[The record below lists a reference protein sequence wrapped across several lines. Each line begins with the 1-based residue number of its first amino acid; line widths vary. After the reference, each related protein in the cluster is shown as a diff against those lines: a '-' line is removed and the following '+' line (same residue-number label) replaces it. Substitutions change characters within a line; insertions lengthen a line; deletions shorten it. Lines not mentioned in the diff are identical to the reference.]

1 MIPIGEPRKSSPF
14 ALFNLGFRPF
24 FLFGAVAAV
33 ILLGLWLVFY
43 SSGLGVGYY
52 SNTMYWHAHEMLF
65 GFSMAIIAGFLLTA
79 VRNWTNVQT
88 PFGNTL
94 AGIFLLWLAARI
106 LPFIPDMPGEVVAVI
121 DLAFAPVVAVGIGIP
136 IIRSGNYRNLMFIP
150 ILAAFFAANLMV
162 HLETLGVTS
171 NTAMSGLHLALY
183 LVVMVIT
190 VIGGRVI
197 PFFTERGV
205 EGVSCSRYS
214 WVEKTILPATALW
227 LISMLTSYNTLQI
240 TTSAVL
246 ALLSAV
252 RLYGWFSPA
261 IFKVPLVWILQ
272 LGYLFIPLGYALTAL
287 AAAGQTSGSI
297 AIHSFAA
304 GAIGLITLGMMA
316 RVSLGHTGRPLAVT
330 PMIVAAFVLMTLAAV
345 IRVSITHLPIPY
357 LAGLHLSG
365 TLWMLAWILFL
376 VRYLPILVK
385 PRADGLFG

>member
-24 FLFGAVAAV
+24 FLFGAIAAV

-65 GFSMAIIAGFLLTA
+65 GFSMAIVAGFLLTA

-106 LPFIPDMPGEVVAVI
+106 LPFIPGVPGEVVAVI
-121 DLAFAPVVAVGIGIP
+121 DLAFAPVVAIGIGIP

-205 EGVSCSRYS
+205 EGVSCNRYN

-227 LISMLTSYNTLQI
+227 LISMLTSYSTLQI
-240 TTSAVL
+240 ATSSAL
-246 ALLSAV
+246 ALLSAI
-252 RLYGWFSPA
+252 RLSGWFSPA

-287 AAAGQTSGSI
+287 AAAGQVSSSI

-376 VRYLPILVK
+376 IRYLPILIK

>member
-33 ILLGLWLVFY
+33 VQLGLWLVFY

-65 GFSMAIIAGFLLTA
+65 GFSLAIVAGFLLTA

-94 AGIFLLWLAARI
+94 AGIFFLWLAARI
-106 LPFIPDMPGEVVAVI
+106 LPFVPGIPGEVIAAI
-121 DLAFAPVVAVGIGIP
+121 DLAFAPVVAIGIGIP
-136 IIRSGNYRNLMFIP
+136 IIRAGNYRNLMFIP
-150 ILAAFFAANLMV
+150 ILAAFFAANLMI

-171 NTAMSGLHLALY
+171 NTAMNGLHLALY

-190 VIGGRVI
+190 VVGGRVI

-214 WVEKTILPATALW
+214 WIEKTILPATALW
-227 LISMLTSYNTLQI
+227 LLSMLTSYGTLQI
-240 TTSAVL
+240 ITSSVL
-246 ALLSAV
+246 ALLSAI
-252 RLYGWFSPA
+252 RLYGWFNLA
-261 IFKVPLVWILQ
+261 IFKVSLVWILQ
-272 LGYLFIPLGYALTAL
+272 LGYIFIPLGYALTAL
-287 AAAGQTSGSI
+287 AAAGQVSSSI
-297 AIHSFAA
+297 AIHSFAV
-304 GAIGLITLGMMA
+304 GGIGLITLGMMA

-330 PMIVAAFVLMTLAAV
+330 PMIVAAFVLMTLAAI
-345 IRVSITHLPIPY
+345 IRVSITYLPIPY

-376 VRYLPILVK
+376 IRYLPILIK

>member
-43 SSGLGVGYY
+43 SSGLGVSYY
-52 SNTMYWHAHEMLF
+52 SNTMHWHAHEMLF

-94 AGIFLLWLAARI
+94 AGIFLLWLTARI
-106 LPFIPDMPGEVVAVI
+106 LPFIPGIPGEVIAVI
-121 DLAFAPVVAVGIGIP
+121 DLAFAPAVAVGIGIP
-136 IIRSGNYRNLMFIP
+136 IVRSGNYRNLVFIP

-162 HLETLGVTS
+162 HLETLGVTD
-171 NTAMSGLHLALY
+171 NTAMNGLHLALY
-183 LVVMVIT
+183 LAVMVIT

-205 EGVSCSRYS
+205 EGVSCTRFA
-214 WVEKTILPATALW
+214 WIEKTVLPATGLW
-227 LISMLTSYNTLQI
+227 LISMLTSYDTLQI
-240 TTSAVL
+240 ATSAIL
-246 ALLSAV
+246 ALLSAI
-252 RLYGWFSPA
+252 RLYGWFSPTV
-261 IFKVPLVWILQ
+261 FKVPLVWILQ

-287 AAAGQTSGSI
+287 AAAGQISGSI

-316 RVSLGHTGRPLAVT
+316 RVSLGHTGRPLTVT
-330 PMIVAAFVLMTLAAV
+330 PIIVAAFVLITLAAV

-376 VRYLPILVK
+376 IRYLPILIK

>member
-106 LPFIPDMPGEVVAVI
+106 LPFIPDVPGEVVAVI

-205 EGVSCSRYS
+205 AGVSCKRYS
-214 WVEKTILPATALW
+214 WVEKSILPATALW
-227 LISMLTSYNTLQI
+227 LISMLTSYATLQI
-240 TTSAVL
+240 ATSAVL
-246 ALLSAV
+246 ALISAV
-252 RLYGWFSPA
+252 RLHGWFSPA

-376 VRYLPILVK
+376 VRYLPILIK